1 MRRLMLERVDRRLA
15 VELPQKELA
24 VQHAVE
30 ALKVAV
36 LDLHEFRDIQNSV
49 KRELR
54 IIALSTGDGD
64 GV

>member
-1 MRRLMLERVDRRLA
+1 